1 MAFIL
6 IVESDENISR
16 RAADAL
22 TAAGHACGC
31 AADGDE
37 ARSLLRW
44 RTPELIVIDSDL
56 TAAWAEPLLAELEP
70 REHAIPVLTLSAV
83 AGAGD
88 GIGKLTH
95 GVQDCIRKPFEPRFL
110 VWRVEHALEVHAAR
124 TRKAAMGGETAS
136 VRSLRREHVPLRS
149 IG

>member
-6 IVESDENISR
+6 IVEPDESISQ

-22 TAAGHACGC
+22 TGAGHACGC
-31 AADGDE
+31 VANADQ
-37 ARSLLRW
+37 ARTLLRW
-44 RTPELIVIDSDL
+44 RNPELIVIDRDV
-56 TAAWAEPLLAELEP
+56 AAISGVALLGELEP
-70 REHAIPVLTLSAV
+70 HRRDIPLITLSTV

-88 GIGKLTH
+88 GTGKVAH

-124 TRKAAMGGETAS
+124 AQRALVKERRAALPYG
-136 VRSLRREHVPLRS
+136 R
-149 IG
+149 

>member
-6 IVESDENISR
+6 IVEGDETVSR

-31 AADGDE
+31 AADGNE
-37 ARSLLRW
+37 ARALLR
-44 RTPELIVIDSDL
+44 RRSPELMLIDSDL
-56 TAAWAEPLLAELEP
+56 SVVPAEPLLAESDPAL
-70 REHAIPVLTLSAV
+70 ADIPVITLSAV

-88 GIGKLTH
+88 GIGKVAH
-95 GVQDCIRKPFEPRFL
+95 GAQDCIRKPFEPRFL
-110 VWRVEHALEVHAAR
+110 VWRVEHALEMHAAR
-124 TRKAAMGGETAS
+124 TRKAAIDGETAS
-136 VRSLRREHVPLRS
+136 VRSLLREHVPLRS

>member
-6 IVESDENISR
+6 IVEPDESISQ

-22 TAAGHACGC
+22 TEAGHACGC
-31 AADGDE
+31 VADADQ
-37 ARSLLRW
+37 ARTLLRW
-44 RTPELIVIDSDL
+44 RDPELMVIDRDV
-56 TAAWAEPLLAELEP
+56 AATSADALLAELEP
-70 REHAIPVLTLSAV
+70 HRREIPLITLSAV

-88 GIGKLTH
+88 GTGKVAH

-124 TRKAAMGGETAS
+124 AQRALVKERRAALPYG
-136 VRSLRREHVPLRS
+136 R
-149 IG
+149 